1 MERKYEHLSAEER
14 ATIMIE
20 TERGAS
26 LRSIARL
33 LDRSPSTISR
43 ELTRGRPC
51 PASRYR
57 AAEAAGRYRQRRR
70 ASVRPRK
77 LVEGNWLWQRVR
89 DGLCYR
95 FWSLHQIAARLR
107 FMHPDESERQV
118 SAETIYR
125 AIYAHPRGSLKAEMV
140 AALRQAKPSRGR
152 RRTTAAST
160 GGFVPE
166 QLRIVHR
173 PEDIEHR
180 LMPGVSDGQKA
191 RIFDAEGIL
200 AVGRRVGL
208 REREWASACRKTVLF
223 RHRNC
228 REMLRAPSRRSCSEC
243 QAGRIEYPW
252 FPAVVDTLNCH

>member
-77 LVEGNWLWQRVR
+77 LVEGNGLWQRVR

-95 FWSLHQIAARLR
+95 FWSPHQIAARLR
-107 FMHPDESERQV
+107 LMHPDDSERQV

-125 AIYAHPRGSLKAEMV
+125 AIYAHPRGPFKAEMV

-166 QLRIVHR
+166 PLRIGTR
-173 PEDIEHR
+173 PGISPCGRGQTRSQSRQWAETMRSGSSRDEAASA
-180 LMPGVSDGQKA
+180 LASSTVWPGCQFQGSSSSISRMSV
-191 RIFDAEGIL
+191 
-200 AVGRRVGL
+200 VGRR
-208 REREWASACRKTVLF
+208 CRTSLK
-223 RHRNC
+223 
-228 REMLRAPSRRSCSEC
+228 
-243 QAGRIEYPW
+243 
-252 FPAVVDTLNCH
+252 